1 MSKEYIASVL
11 KRLRAEQGMTADEV
25 GEIIGKSGKTVSG
38 WENARS
44 QPDADLLLKLCE
56 IYKVENILDTF
67 SEIKRNVKPIESK
80 DDTQKLLH
88 NYHLLN
94 DSGKEKLLEYSEDL
108 LGSGNYTNKVY
119 QIKTAAR
126 DGSFKTTTVTDDDLK
141 KLMDLPDVDDL
152 K

>member
-1 MSKEYIASVL
+1 MSREYIASVL

-80 DDTQKLLH
+80 DDTQKILH

-108 LGSGNYTNKVY
+108 IGNAKYTTPDFSD
-119 QIKTAAR
+119 IKEKHA
-126 DGSFKTTTVTDDDLK
+126 
-141 KLMDLPDVDDL
+141 
-152 K
+152 

>member
-1 MSKEYIASVL
+1 MSREYIASVL

-44 QPDADLLLKLCE
+44 QPDVDLLLKLCE

-88 NYHLLN
+88 NYNLLN

-108 LGSGNYTNKVY
+108 IGNAKYTTPDFSD
-119 QIKTAAR
+119 IKEKHA
-126 DGSFKTTTVTDDDLK
+126 
-141 KLMDLPDVDDL
+141 
-152 K
+152 